1 MSDLKLAFEGALA
14 RVTLNRPAQ
23 RNAINSAMWRELPA
37 LVATITARTATK
49 VVLLDGA
56 GEQAFSAGAD
66 IIEMQRGLADPQ
78 SMRVMQEAVQ
88 VAQARWFELPI
99 PSIAVIRGACTGG
112 GCGLAVAC
120 DLRIAASDSF
130 FAVPPAKLGLV
141 YSLADTERLV
151 ALVGAAVAKE
161 LLFSGTR
168 LDAMR
173 ALQVGLVNRVVPV
186 TALAKEAET
195 LAAEIAANSSHS
207 VRAAKR
213 VVNAAVSGDA
223 AEQSATRQLYYES
236 FSSSDFAEGA
246 RAFLEKRPP
255 KF

>member
-1 MSDLKLAFEGALA
+1 MSDLKLEFAGALA

-23 RNAINSAMWRELPA
+23 RNAINSAMWQELPSI
-37 LVATITARTATK
+37 VAKIAARATTK
-49 VVLLDGA
+49 VVLLQGA
-56 GEQAFSAGAD
+56 GEHAFSAGAD
-66 IIEMQRGLADPQ
+66 IIEMQRALADPD

-88 VAQARWFELPI
+88 VAQARWCELPM

-120 DLRIAASDSF
+120 DLRLAASDSF

-168 LDAMR
+168 LDAAR

-186 TALAKEAET
+186 TALTSAAET
-195 LAAEIAANSSHS
+195 LAGDIAANSSHS

-213 VVNAAVSGDA
+213 VVNAVVSGDA
-223 AEQSATRQLYYES
+223 AEANATRKLYYES

-246 RAFLEKRPP
+246 HAFLEKRPA